1 MKTPVFQALVLG
13 LPVCR
18 SGVPSS
24 PGKHV
29 AVNLYYERKKFLRNG
44 LFASPLFCLAWN
56 VYSIKGNCDDFLM
69 KIRSF
74 RNGFFTKL

>member
-29 AVNLYYERKKFLRNG
+29 AVNLY
-44 LFASPLFCLAWN
+44 
-56 VYSIKGNCDDFLM
+56 M
-69 KIRSF
+69 KEKIF
-74 RNGFFTKL
+74 